1 MPVYVYRREDGT
13 EFEKHQRMND
23 DKLEV
28 CPDTGQ
34 PVKRI
39 IQAATSI
46 IKGWSPDKEL
56 KKKQSLEKNPYQT
69 TLPEYQKKIDEN
81 TQKAIENENKLRDNG

>member
-13 EFEKHQRMND
+13 EFEKFQRMSD
-23 DKLEV
+23 DKLET

-34 PVKRI
+34 TVKRV
-39 IQAATSI
+39 IQPATSI

-56 KKKQSLEKNPYQT
+56 KKVERHKKNPYET

-81 TQKAIENENKLRDNG
+81 TQKAIEQEQNLIDNG